1 MALAHAWTS
10 AAYGRMPASEQAKL
24 WGLREVLKKIGRNT
38 QQWQWM
44 ANQVL
49 VAGLGTC
56 RAKPCGNS
64 SSVLMPTKIGT
75 PAELLPREAA
85 LEC

>member
-24 WGLREVLKKIGRNT
+24 WGLREALKKIGRNT

-49 VAGLGTC
+49 VAGGGH
-56 RAKPCGNS
+56 PS
-64 SSVLMPTKIGT
+64 
-75 PAELLPREAA
+75 REAVRQFFERVDA
-85 LEC
+85 DEE

>member
-10 AAYGRMPASEQAKL
+10 AAYGRMPASKQAKL
-24 WGLREVLKKIGRNT
+24 WGLREALKKIGRNT

-49 VAGLGTC
+49 VAGGA
-56 RAKPCGNS
+56 RQVGHHH
-64 SSVLMPTKIGT
+64 
-75 PAELLPREAA
+75 E
-85 LEC
+85 